1 MIRKLSTQLRE
12 KNAQNHNTQ
21 EAYQDRDSG
30 HPNTAKPDTQII
42 KIQPEP
48 SKIQDP
54 QYTKRATATTPKN
67 RSEIPSRPEPKSAIQ
82 EQSTKS
88 IQMQRAGRHQAQIKE
103 VLF

>member
-42 KIQPEP
+42 KMQPEP

-54 QYTKRATATTPKN
+54 QYTKRATATAPKTVVK
-67 RSEIPSRPEPKSAIQ
+67 PQ
-82 EQSTKS
+82 
-88 IQMQRAGRHQAQIKE
+88 AGRSRSLPYRNKVLNPSKGKELGDIKHR
-103 VLF
+103 